1 MRESRKGRH
10 CLLLALILLLAGC
23 GFHLRGS
30 QGEFESIPPV
40 FVRGGDPAAL
50 ELRQMLRM
58 AGTVVA
64 PTPAEA
70 DLVVAVTEV
79 RRERRVLSV
88 GTRGRVQE
96 YELVYQLDWHG
107 EDRGGREILAAQ
119 TISQSRSFSFDETDV
134 IAKSNEEEFLFRDMQ
149 RNAVMQVMRRL
160 QLADFDAAAAAAPED
175 AVGTPDAAPDSV
187 TGETTGETP

>member
-1 MRESRKGRH
+1 MSRSRTGVR
-10 CLLLALILLLAGC
+10 CMMLALALAVLAGC

-58 AGTVVA
+58 AGSTVA
-64 PTPAEA
+64 ETPAQA
-70 DLVVAVTEV
+70 GLIVAVTDV

-96 YELVYQLDWHG
+96 YQLLYQLDWHG
-107 EDRGGREILAAQ
+107 EDREGRQIVAAE

-134 IAKSNEEEFLFRDMQ
+134 IAKSNEEGFLFRDMQ
-149 RNAVMQVMRRL
+149 RNAVMQIMRRL
-160 QLADFDAAAAAAPED
+160 QVVDFDELEAATED
-175 AVGTPDAAPDSV
+175 AVDAPPESVLEAAP
-187 TGETTGETP
+187 